1 MIDLSEIIGACKRG
15 ERLAQKMLYEQ
26 FSTKMRALCFRY
38 LGKNADVEDILH
50 EGFIIVFTKI
60 GQFAGKGSFE
70 GWMKRIFINSS
81 LRFLKIK
88 QNSIISHGDDK
99 IVQSEHE
106 NVENPILIEGTEKQ
120 RDLIRRMNFSKEEL
134 IEVLQL
140 LPEGYRIVFN
150 LFVFEKHSHKEIAEL
165 LSISE
170 NTSKSQLNRA
180 RKYLQQKLY
189 EISLKKANKEDNDQY
204 RNLLR
209 IVI

>member
-1 MIDLSEIIGACKRG
+1 
-15 ERLAQKMLYEQ
+15 
-26 FSTKMRALCFRY
+26 
-38 LGKNADVEDILH
+38 
-50 EGFIIVFTKI
+50 
-60 GQFAGKGSFE
+60 
-70 GWMKRIFINSS
+70 
-81 LRFLKIK
+81 
-88 QNSIISHGDDK
+88 
-99 IVQSEHE
+99 VQSEHE

-150 LFVFEKHSHKEIAEL
+150 LFVFEKHSHKEIAEI

-204 RNLLR
+204 KNLLR